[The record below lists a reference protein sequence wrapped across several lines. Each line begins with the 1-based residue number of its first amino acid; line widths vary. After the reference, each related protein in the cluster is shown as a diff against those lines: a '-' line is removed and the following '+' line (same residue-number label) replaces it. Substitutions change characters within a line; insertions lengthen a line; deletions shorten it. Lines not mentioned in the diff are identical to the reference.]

1 MVRISSNLLV
11 LLIFLQTSL
20 AEQREPHKSV
30 QISIGY
36 FSGEYLIY
44 DCWKGNF
51 ACVDAESFEDCQES
65 RNHSIKISEFK
76 LPCAPLKKFPHFD
89 DCEEAQYK
97 EIESPKKKVFCN
109 LKRSK
114 IN

>member
-20 AEQREPHKSV
+20 AEEREPHKSV
-30 QISIGY
+30 QISVGY
-36 FSGEYLIY
+36 FSGEYLLY
-44 DCWKGNF
+44 DCKKGHF

-65 RNHSIKISEFK
+65 RGHFIKISESI
-76 LPCAPLKKFPHFD
+76 LPCAPLKKFPHFE
-89 DCEEAQYK
+89 DCEKAQFE
-97 EIESPKKKVFCN
+97 EIERPKKKEFCL
-109 LKRSK
+109 LKRGK

>member
-1 MVRISSNLLV
+1 VVRISSNLLV
-11 LLIFLQTSL
+11 LLIFLQTSH
-20 AEQREPHKSV
+20 AQPREPHKSM

-44 DCWKGNF
+44 DCIKGNF
-51 ACVDAESFEDCQES
+51 ACVDADSFEDCQEA
-65 RNHSIKISEFK
+65 RAFSIKISQSI
-76 LPCAPLKKFPHFD
+76 LPCAPLKKYPHFD
-89 DCEEAQYK
+89 DCEKAQYK
-97 EIESPKKKVFCN
+97 EIESPKKKEFCF

>member
-1 MVRISSNLLV
+1 VARITSNLLV
-11 LLIFLQTSL
+11 LLIFLQTSQ
-20 AEQREPHKSV
+20 AQQREPHKSV

-44 DCWKGNF
+44 DCIKGNF

-65 RNHSIKISEFK
+65 RGHFIKISEPK
-76 LPCAPLKKFPHFD
+76 LPCVPLKKFPHFE
-89 DCEEAQYK
+89 DCEVAQYK
-97 EIESPKKKVFCN
+97 EIESPRKKEFCF

>member
-1 MVRISSNLLV
+1 MAKISSNLLV
-11 LLIFLQTSL
+11 LLIFLQTSP
-20 AEQREPHKSV
+20 AQEREPHKSM

-44 DCWKGNF
+44 DCKKGHF
-51 ACVDAESFEDCQES
+51 ACVDVDSFEDCQES
-65 RNHSIKISEFK
+65 RAHFIKISEPT

-89 DCEEAQYK
+89 DCEKAQYK
-97 EIESPKKKVFCN
+97 EIESPKKREFCF